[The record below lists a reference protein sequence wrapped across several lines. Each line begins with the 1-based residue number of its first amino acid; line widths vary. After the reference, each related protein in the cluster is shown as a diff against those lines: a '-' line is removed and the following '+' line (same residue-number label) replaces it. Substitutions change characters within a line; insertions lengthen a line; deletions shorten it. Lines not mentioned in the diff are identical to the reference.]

1 MVMQLKRPTQMQ
13 ELAKEDL
20 IKSKIPSKAFLQKC
34 AKTRNTYL
42 KIKPLGVSKAR
53 DHLLPKVLVGGGTF
67 PRIVRKYHHRGT

>member
-34 AKTRNTYL
+34 AKTRNMY
-42 KIKPLGVSKAR
+42 
-53 DHLLPKVLVGGGTF
+53 
-67 PRIVRKYHHRGT
+67 